1 MKIYTKTGDD
11 GTTGLFGGTR
21 VKKNSLR
28 IDAYGTVDELNAII
42 GIALTHSMNKEISEH
57 LLSISS
63 LLFTVGSDL
72 ATRNDSVFRDKTP
85 QILQTHISLLEH
97 HIDTYQA
104 DLPEL
109 KSFIL
114 PGGSSAAAHL
124 HHARTVCRRAE
135 RAVVA
140 LSETELI
147 NGTIIQFLN
156 RLSDYLFVASRIV
169 NFHAGIDDILWISS
183 EI

>member
-42 GIALTHSMNKEISEH
+42 GIALTHSMNKAISQH

-72 ATRNDSVFRDKTP
+72 ATTHDSVFRDKTP
-85 QILQTHISLLEH
+85 QILQMHISLLEQ
-97 HIDTYQA
+97 HIDSYQA
-104 DLPEL
+104 DLPE
-109 KSFIL
+109 
-114 PGGSSAAAHL
+114 PAGASA
-124 HHARTVCRRAE
+124 
-135 RAVVA
+135 
-140 LSETELI
+140 
-147 NGTIIQFLN
+147 
-156 RLSDYLFVASRIV
+156 
-169 NFHAGIDDILWISS
+169 
-183 EI
+183 

>member
-1 MKIYTKTGDD
+1 M
-11 GTTGLFGGTR
+11 
-21 VKKNSLR
+21 
-28 IDAYGTVDELNAII
+28 
-42 GIALTHSMNKEISEH
+42 
-57 LLSISS
+57 
-63 LLFTVGSDL
+63 FTVGSDL
-72 ATRNDSVFRDKTP
+72 ATTHDSVFRDKTP
-85 QILQTHISLLEH
+85 QILQMHISLLEQ
-97 HIDTYQA
+97 HIDSYQA

-156 RLSDYLFVASRIV
+156 RLSDYLFVASRLV
-169 NFHAGIDDILWISS
+169 NFHEGIDDILWISS